1 MPKTTAQLAA
11 SKAGQTAESNG
22 FGGQERPL
30 RPAGLYRLK
39 DDEGNVV
46 DEQIVKSHPKFG
58 DSQAAAFE
66 RVGYKFVRA
75 AKPGEVKEIEVD
87 AAYLATENKQGGQ
100 DNSESMKGIQ
110 ARLSALEKE
119 NADLKAGK
127 TAETTKGVADDAV
140 KTESKETA
148 KEEAQTQLENRGQA
162 GPLEDADEN
171 LDEDES
177 DEDESADEGEG
188 EGNDTPEKPFG
199 NLNRA
204 ELEELAAKEEITLP
218 AEANTNNKIRD
229 VITQAREA
237 KKAGN

>member
-127 TAETTKGVADDAV
+127 TAETTKGAADDAV

-162 GPLEDADEN
+162 GPLEDADET
-171 LDEDES
+171 LEQDES
-177 DEDESADEGEG
+177 DEDESTEDA
-188 EGNDTPEKPFG
+188 PEKPFG

-237 KKAGN
+237 KKAGK

>member
-1 MPKTTAQLAA
+1 MPKTTAELLA
-11 SKAGQTAESNG
+11 SKAGETAESNG
-22 FGGQERPL
+22 FGSQERPL

-39 DDEGNVV
+39 NDAGETV
-46 DEQIVKSHPKFG
+46 DELIVKVHPKFG
-58 DSQAAAFE
+58 DSQAAAVE

-87 AAYLATENKQGGQ
+87 AAYLATENKQGSQ
-100 DNSESMKGIQ
+100 DSSESLKGIQ

-127 TAETTKGVADDAV
+127 AAEDTKGAADSDV
-140 KTESKETA
+140 KAESKETA
-148 KEEAQTQLENRGQA
+148 KQEAQTQLENRGQA

-177 DEDESADEGEG
+177 DEDESGDEGEG

-204 ELEELAAKEEITLP
+204 ELEELAAKEEITIP

-229 VITQAREA
+229 VITKAREE

>member
-11 SKAGQTAESNG
+11 SKAGETAESNG

-39 DDEGNVV
+39 DDDGNVV

-100 DNSESMKGIQ
+100 DSSESMKGIQ

-127 TAETTKGVADDAV
+127 AAEDTSGAADSDV
-140 KTESKETA
+140 KAKSKEAA
-148 KEEAQTQLENRGQA
+148 KDEAQTQLENRGQA
-162 GPLEDADEN
+162 GPLDNADES
-171 LDEDES
+171 DEDES
-177 DEDESADEGEG
+177 DEDDSTDEGEG
-188 EGNDTPEKPFG
+188 EGDDTPEKPFG

-237 KKAGN
+237 KKAGK

>member
-11 SKAGQTAESNG
+11 SKAGETAESNG

-39 DDEGNVV
+39 DDDGNIV

-100 DNSESMKGIQ
+100 DSSESLKGIQ

-127 TAETTKGVADDAV
+127 AAEDTSGAADSDV
-140 KTESKETA
+140 KAESKENA

-162 GPLEDADEN
+162 PVGPLDNSDEG
-171 LDEDES
+171 LGDDDESDDES
-177 DEDESADEGEG
+177 DETDEG
-188 EGNDTPEKPFG
+188 DAPEKPFG

>member
-11 SKAGQTAESNG
+11 SKAGETAESNG

-39 DDEGNVV
+39 DDDGNVV

-100 DNSESMKGIQ
+100 DTSESMKGIQ

-127 TAETTKGVADDAV
+127 AAEDTSGAADSDV
-140 KTESKETA
+140 KAQSKEAA
-148 KEEAQTQLENRGQA
+148 KDEAQTQLENRGQA
-162 GPLEDADEN
+162 PASPLDNGDESN
-171 LDEDES
+171 EDES
-177 DEDESADEGEG
+177 DEDESDDEGEG
-188 EGNDTPEKPFG
+188 GNTPEKPFG

-237 KKAGN
+237 KKAGK

>member
-11 SKAGQTAESNG
+11 SKAGETAESNG

-39 DDEGNVV
+39 DDDGNIV

-100 DNSESMKGIQ
+100 DSSESLKGIQ

-127 TAETTKGVADDAV
+127 AAEDTSGAADSDV
-140 KTESKETA
+140 KAQSKEAA

-162 GPLEDADEN
+162 PAGPLDNSDEG
-171 LDEDES
+171 LGDDDESDDES
-177 DEDESADEGEG
+177 DETDEG
-188 EGNDTPEKPFG
+188 DAPEKPFG

>member
-1 MPKTTAQLAA
+1 MPKSTAQLAA
-11 SKAGQTAESNG
+11 SKAGETAESNG
-22 FGGQERPL
+22 FGSQERPL

-39 DDEGNVV
+39 DDDGNVV

-100 DNSESMKGIQ
+100 DSNETLKGIQ
-110 ARLSALEKE
+110 ARLSAVEKE
-119 NADLKAGK
+119 NADLKAAA
-127 TAETTKGVADDAV
+127 TAEANKGAADNDV
-140 KTESKETA
+140 KAESKETA

-162 GPLEDADEN
+162 PASPLENSDED
-171 LDEDES
+171 LSDEDES
-177 DEDESADEGEG
+177 DEDDSTDESDA
-188 EGNDTPEKPFG
+188 PEKPFG

-237 KKAGN
+237 KKAGK

>member
-11 SKAGQTAESNG
+11 SKAGETAESNG

-39 DDEGNVV
+39 DDDGNVV

-100 DNSESMKGIQ
+100 DSSESLKGIQ

-127 TAETTKGVADDAV
+127 AVEETKGTADGSV
-140 KTESKETA
+140 KTESKENA

-162 GPLEDADEN
+162 PAGALEDADED
-171 LDEDES
+171 LKEDES
-177 DEDESADEGEG
+177 DEDESTDDA
-188 EGNDTPEKPFG
+188 PEKPFG

-237 KKAGN
+237 KKAGK